1 MITVKRQIYSLKKR
15 FGTSV
20 DFYREIDGEPD
31 PESGVISQQRFKFR
45 VDEAV
50 YLDQSAITRGILTK
64 VLNQL
69 AGIQDTIDVAILID
83 GDDLPCGFVPV
94 LTDYVIIDHQRYDI
108 KTIKQVDDYESLYLE
123 LCEYSGSITYEIRD
137 KWLKDK
143 LTIVEVLNVIHTS
156 TFVENLNDVVE
167 FTENIS
173 TE

>member
-1 MITVKRQIYSLKKR
+1 MITVRRQIYSLKKR
-15 FGTSV
+15 FGTCV

-31 PESGVISQQRFKFR
+31 PETGVIVQQRFKFH

-50 YLDQSAITRGILTK
+50 FLDQSSITRGVLTK

-69 AGIQDTIDVAILID
+69 AGIQDTVDVAILID
-83 GDDLPCGFVPV
+83 GEDVPYKFVPL
-94 LTDYVIIDHQRYDI
+94 LTDYVIIKHQRYDI
-108 KTIKQVDDYESLYLE
+108 KTIQQVDDYESLYLE
-123 LCEYSGSITYEIRD
+123 LCEYNGSVTYEIHD

-156 TFVENLNDVVE
+156 TFVENLSDIVE
-167 FTENIS
+167 FNENVS